1 MKLTIKN
8 EEIQALNKSPFLE
21 YWHFNIKLYDINI

>member
-8 EEIQALNKSPFLE
+8 EEIQWLNKSLILK
-21 YWHFNIKLYDINI
+21 YWHFNIKLYNKNI